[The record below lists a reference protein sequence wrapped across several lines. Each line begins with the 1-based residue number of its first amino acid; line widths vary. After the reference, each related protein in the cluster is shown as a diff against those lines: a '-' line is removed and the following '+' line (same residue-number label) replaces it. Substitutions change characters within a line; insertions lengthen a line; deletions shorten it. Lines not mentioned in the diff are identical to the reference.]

1 LPRGG
6 RTLTGLYRA
15 PSDPAADAVLQWA
28 RTGFSDRV
36 LSARDVRTIAKGLK
50 QGDVTWFATDLEF
63 SGRGSVWA
71 EFFGLPAATSNSLAR
86 IAAMSDAIVL
96 PARLRHD
103 QGGHV
108 LQIFPPLEGF
118 PSGDDA
124 ADAAAMNRAIEG
136 LIADDPA
143 PYWWCLERFRKR
155 PPGVPPVYPRA

>member
-1 LPRGG
+1 
-6 RTLTGLYRA
+6 
-15 PSDPAADAVLQWA
+15 
-28 RTGFSDRV
+28 
-36 LSARDVRTIAKGLK
+36 
-50 QGDVTWFATDLEF
+50 
-63 SGRGSVWA
+63 
-71 EFFGLPAATSNSLAR
+71 
-86 IAAMSDAIVL
+86 MSDAIVL

-124 ADAAAMNRAIEG
+124 ADAAGMNRAIEG

-155 PPGVPPVYPRA
+155 PPGFRPSTPARKAREARGNPPARRRRAAIR